1 MEVLLKTLVAALGCA
16 SLLAAAVPAAAED
29 SHHSNGGG
37 GWSHGGSSAQAA
49 PSGGGS
55 GSRSGFQGGA
65 FAVRGSGASHV
76 GSGFRPRF
84 IGFRGYPYYFADFGL
99 GFALGLSVLDPWYYD
114 YGPYYA
120 GYYYPPYGPPPGGYY
135 APPPPN
141 GYAPPPAQA
150 APAGNAGQPPAACG
164 SWKWD
169 ADKQTYNWSPC
180 AS

>member
-29 SHHSNGGG
+29 SHHSSGGG
-37 GWSHGGSSAQAA
+37 GWSHGGSSAQAG
-49 PSGGGS
+49 PGVSG

-65 FAVRGSGASHV
+65 FAGRGVGASHF

-150 APAGNAGQPPAACG
+150 APSAAQPPAACG

>member
-1 MEVLLKTLVAALGCA
+1 
-16 SLLAAAVPAAAED
+16 D
-29 SHHSNGGG
+29 GGWSRAGVGSRGGPG
-37 GWSHGGSSAQAA
+37 GWSHGGAGSGSVGGGWVHG
-49 PSGGGS
+49 SGGGASSPS
-55 GSRSGFQGGA
+55 GAVNGGRSGLQGGS
-65 FAVRGSGASHV
+65 FAGRGGFGASHF
-76 GSGFRPRF
+76 GHGYHPRF

-120 GYYYPPYGPPPGGYY
+120 GYYYAPYGPPPGGYY
-135 APPPPN
+135 YPAPPT

-150 APAGNAGQPPAACG
+150 APPTGDAAPPPAACG

-169 ADKQTYNWSPC
+169 TEKQTYNWIPC